1 MSTLSVDTITGK
13 STSTNLTIGSTP
25 VVSASANSL
34 TIRGEGSAQTDI
46 QQGLCKAWTKSS
58 SAAARLDSFNMDGST
73 DHGASGGASGT
84 YSYSLVNPFSSVNY
98 AMVAM
103 GNSTDQR
110 RNVTELGTSA
120 ATDTLAIE
128 TSDGGT
134 LDDTAHSITAHGDLA

>member
-46 QQGLCKAWTKSS
+46 QQGLCKAWVK
-58 SAAARLDSFNMDGST
+58 AASNASRLDSFNMDGENDVST
-73 DHGASGGASGT
+73 GKYT
-84 YSYSLVNPFSSVNY
+84 YSLVNPFSSTNY
-98 AMVAM
+98 AIVGM
-103 GNSTDQR
+103 GNSTDRR

-120 ATDTLAIE
+120 ATDTLSVE
-128 TSDGGT
+128 TSDAGSV
-134 LDDTAHSITAHGDLA
+134 DSTAHSVTAHGDLA

>member
-1 MSTLSVDTITGK
+1 MSTIKVDTYLTRGGASEIAIDKLKGASSAGSMTVVGEGG
-13 STSTNLTIGSTP
+13 SNTTNL
-25 VVSASANSL
+25 
-34 TIRGEGSAQTDI
+34 
-46 QQGLCKAWTKSS
+46 QQGLCKAWVKAS

-98 AMVAM
+98 AIVAM

-120 ATDTLAIE
+120 ATNTLAIE
-128 TSDGGT
+128 TSDAGT

>member
-46 QQGLCKAWTKSS
+46 QQGLCKAWVKAKSS
-58 SAAARLDSFNMDGST
+58 AGSDPDNRLDSFNMDGST
-73 DHGASGGASGT
+73 DVSTGKYT
-84 YSYSLVNPFSSVNY
+84 YSLVNPFSSTNY
-98 AMVAM
+98 AIVGM
-103 GNSTDQR
+103 GNSTDRR

-120 ATDTLAIE
+120 ATDTLSVE
-128 TSDGGT
+128 TSDAGSV
-134 LDDTAHSITAHGDLA
+134 DSTAHSVTAHGDLA